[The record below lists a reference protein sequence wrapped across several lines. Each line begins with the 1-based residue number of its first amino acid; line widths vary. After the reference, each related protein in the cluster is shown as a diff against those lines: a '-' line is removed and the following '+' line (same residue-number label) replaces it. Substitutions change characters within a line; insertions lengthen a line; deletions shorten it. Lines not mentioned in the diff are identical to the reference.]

1 MDEKINR
8 STLERIIEL
17 SANMENL
24 ISQVNIMDKK
34 LDEIRTEHV
43 ATTNSNIAVLQ
54 SKIHRLEAI
63 IYGTLGLAG
72 IEGLTLLV
80 TILAK

>member
-17 SANMENL
+17 ATNMENL

-54 SKIHRLEAI
+54 SKINRLETI
-63 IYGTLGLAG
+63 IYGTLALAG
-72 IEGLTLLV
+72 MEGLTLLV

>member
-1 MDEKINR
+1 MDEKLNR

-24 ISQVNIMDKK
+24 IGQVNIMDKK

-54 SKIHRLEAI
+54 SKINRLETI

>member
-1 MDEKINR
+1 MDEKVTRN
-8 STLERIIEL
+8 TLERIIEL

-24 ISQVNIMDKK
+24 IGQVTLMDKK
-34 LDEIRTEHV
+34 LDEIRTDHV

-54 SKIHRLEAI
+54 SKINRLETI